1 MTSAIES
8 ATLINGFVLGWS
20 VAWPPGPVNAEM
32 LRRSVIPRS
41 QGGGFWAAWQLGL
54 GACTGDFLWAL
65 AVMTGAGALLNTPRV
80 RQVLAIVSFL
90 LLLFLAGMFALGAWR
105 SARSL
110 REKAPAGGDASSN
123 GSRMTGRRGYLL
135 GLTLA
140 LTSPWN
146 LGFWLAVIGG
156 QQSVAHNPSIGN
168 SLAFAGSV
176 VMGAVVWTL
185 VFSVALRQG
194 GRIFAR
200 PAWRA
205 ATQAITS
212 LLMLFFAGKLLFTLS

>member
-1 MTSAIES
+1 MQT

-32 LRRSVIPRS
+32 LRRSVVPQV

-80 RQVLAIVSFL
+80 REVLAVVSFL
-90 LLLFLAGMFALGAWR
+90 LLLFLAGMFAFGAWR
-105 SARSL
+105 SAQAMKIKAVAGNDVAM
-110 REKAPAGGDASSN
+110 EK
-123 GSRMTGRRGYLL
+123 RMTGRRGYLL

-156 QQSVAHNPSIGN
+156 QQSVTRDPSFGN
-168 SLAFAGSV
+168 SLAFAMAV
-176 VMGAVVWTL
+176 VLGAVAWTL
-185 VFSVALRQG
+185 VFSVAVKHG
-194 GRIFAR
+194 GKIFAR
-200 PAWRA
+200 PAWQA

-212 LLMLFFAGKLLFTLS
+212 LLMLFFAGKLLLS

>member
-1 MTSAIES
+1 MQS
-8 ATLINGFVLGWS
+8 ATLINGFILGWS

-32 LRRSVIPRS
+32 LRRSVIPRT

-80 RQVLAIVSFL
+80 RQVLAIVSFA

-105 SARSL
+105 AARSGEQPL
-110 REKAPAGGDASSN
+110 DGNDAK
-123 GSRMTGRRGYLL
+123 RKRTMGRRGYLL

-156 QQSVAHNPSIGN
+156 QQSVTRNPSLGN
-168 SLAFAGSV
+168 SLAFAACV
-176 VMGAVVWTL
+176 VLGAVAWTL
-185 VFSVALRQG
+185 VFSVAVKQG

-200 PAWRA
+200 PAWQA

-212 LLMLFFAGKLLFTLS
+212 LLMLFFAGKLLWTLI

>member
-1 MTSAIES
+1 MILAIAS
-8 ATLINGFVLGWS
+8 TTLLNGFVLGWS

-32 LRRSVIPRS
+32 LRRSVIPHA

-65 AVMTGAGALLNTPRV
+65 AVMTGAGVVLNTPRV
-80 RQVLAIVSFL
+80 RQILAVVSFL
-90 LLLFLAGMFALGAWR
+90 LLLFLASMFALGAWR
-105 SARSL
+105 SAHAMQG
-110 REKAPAGGDASSN
+110 KAISQSDTSN
-123 GSRMTGRRGYLL
+123 KGKQLTGRRGYLL

-156 QQSVAHNPSIGN
+156 QQSVARDPSFGN
-168 SLAFAGSV
+168 SLTFAGSV

-185 VFSVALRQG
+185 VFSLAVKHG

-200 PAWRA
+200 PAWQV

-212 LLMLFFAGKLLFTLS
+212 LLMLFFAGKLLLTLS

>member
-1 MTSAIES
+1 MQST
-8 ATLINGFVLGWS
+8 TLINGFVLGWS

-41 QGGGFWAAWQLGL
+41 HGGGFWAAWQLGL

-80 RQVLAIVSFL
+80 RQILAVVSFL
-90 LLLFLAGMFALGAWR
+90 LLLLLAGMFALGAWR

-110 REKAPAGGDASSN
+110 RNKTPSGNDPSN
-123 GSRMTGRRGYLL
+123 NVSRMVGRRGYLL

-156 QQSVAHNPSIGN
+156 QQSVTHNPSAGN

-176 VMGAVVWTL
+176 VLGAVVWTL

-194 GRIFAR
+194 ERIFAR
-200 PAWRA
+200 PAWQA

-212 LLMLFFAGKLLFTLS
+212 LLMLFFAAKLLFTLG

>member
-1 MTSAIES
+1 MQT

-32 LRRSVIPRS
+32 LRRSVMPAS
-41 QGGGFWAAWQLGL
+41 QGGGFWAAWRLGL
-54 GACTGDFLWAL
+54 GACTGDFIWAM

-80 RQVLAIVSFL
+80 RQILAVVSFL

-105 SARSL
+105 AAHSIRN
-110 REKAPAGGDASSN
+110 ETPAEADALDN
-123 GSRMTGRRGYLL
+123 GKRNAGRRGYLL

-156 QQSVAHNPSIGN
+156 QQSVTSDPGLAN

-176 VMGAVVWTL
+176 VLGAVAWTL
-185 VFSVALRQG
+185 VFSLAVKHG
-194 GRIFAR
+194 GKIFAR
-200 PAWRA
+200 PAWQA

-212 LLMLFFAGKLLFTLS
+212 LLMLFFAAKLLLTLS

>member
-1 MTSAIES
+1 MQT
-8 ATLINGFVLGWS
+8 ATLINGFALGWS

-32 LRRSVIPRS
+32 LRRTLLPRS
-41 QGGGFWAAWQLGL
+41 RGGGFWGAWQIGL

-80 RQVLAIVSFL
+80 RFALVIVSFVL
-90 LLLFLAGMFALGAWR
+90 LLSLAGMFALGAWR
-105 SARSL
+105 SARSPD
-110 REKAPAGGDASSN
+110 RNDASQVDEPN
-123 GSRMTGRRGYLL
+123 NPARTKKYGGYFL

-156 QQSVAHNPSIGN
+156 QQSVTSDASLGN

-176 VMGAVVWTL
+176 VLGAVAWTL
-185 VFSVALRQG
+185 VFSAVVKQG

-200 PAWRA
+200 PAWQV

-212 LLMLFFAGKLLFTLS
+212 LLMFFFAAKLLLTLL

>member
-1 MTSAIES
+1 MISAIES

-32 LRRSVIPRS
+32 LRRSVIPPS
-41 QGGGFWAAWQLGL
+41 QGGGFWAAWRLGL

-65 AVMTGAGALLNTPRV
+65 AVMTGAGALLNTPLV
-80 RQVLAIVSFL
+80 RQILAVVSFL

-110 REKAPAGGDASSN
+110 QNKAPAVGEASNS
-123 GSRMTGRRGYLL
+123 GRTAGRRGYLL

-156 QQSVAHNPSIGN
+156 QQSVTPNPSFGN
-168 SLAFAGSV
+168 SLAFAGCV
-176 VMGAVVWTL
+176 VLGAVVWTL
-185 VFSVALRQG
+185 VFSIAVRQG

-200 PAWRA
+200 PAWQA
-205 ATQAITS
+205 VTQAITS
-212 LLMLFFAGKLLFTLS
+212 LLMLFFAGKLLFTLG

>member
-1 MTSAIES
+1 MQS

-54 GACTGDFLWAL
+54 GACAGDFLWAL
-65 AVMTGAGALLNTPRV
+65 AVMTGAGVVLNTPRV
-80 RQVLAIVSFL
+80 RQILAVVSFL

-105 SARSL
+105 SAHALQGKDVS
-110 REKAPAGGDASSN
+110 EDDTSN
-123 GSRMTGRRGYLL
+123 NGKRMTGRRGYLL

-156 QQSVAHNPSIGN
+156 QQSVARDPSFGN

-176 VMGAVVWTL
+176 VLGAVVWTL
-185 VFSVALRQG
+185 VFSLAVKHG
-194 GRIFAR
+194 GKIFAR
-200 PAWRA
+200 PAWQV

-212 LLMLFFAGKLLFTLS
+212 LLMLFFAGKLLLTLS

>member
-1 MTSAIES
+1 MQS

-32 LRRSVIPRS
+32 LRRSVIPRA
-41 QGGGFWAAWQLGL
+41 QGGGFWSAWQLGL

-80 RQVLAIVSFL
+80 RQILAIVSFL
-90 LLLFLAGMFALGAWR
+90 LLLFLACMFALGAWR
-105 SARSL
+105 AAQAR
-110 REKAPAGGDASSN
+110 ETKAAAESDT
-123 GSRMTGRRGYLL
+123 TGESERPDVVVIFS

-156 QQSVAHNPSIGN
+156 QQSVARDSSFGN

-176 VMGAVVWTL
+176 VLGAVAWTL
-185 VFSVALRQG
+185 VFSLAVKHG
-194 GRIFAR
+194 GKIFAR
-200 PAWRA
+200 PAWQA

-212 LLMLFFAGKLLFTLS
+212 LLMLFFAAKLLLTLI

>member
-1 MTSAIES
+1 MQS

-32 LRRSVIPRS
+32 LRRSVIPRA

-65 AVMTGAGALLNTPRV
+65 AVMTGAGALLNTHGV
-80 RQVLAIVSFL
+80 RQVLAVVSFL
-90 LLLFLAGMFALGAWR
+90 LLLFLAGMFAIGAWR
-105 SARSL
+105 AGRS
-110 REKAPAGGDASSN
+110 REKPLDGSDAN
-123 GSRMTGRRGYLL
+123 DGKRMTGRRGYLL

-156 QQSVAHNPSIGN
+156 QQSVTRNPSLVN
-168 SLAFAGSV
+168 SLVFAACV
-176 VMGAVVWTL
+176 VLGAVVWTL
-185 VFSVALRQG
+185 IFSVAVKQG
-194 GRIFAR
+194 GKIFAR
-200 PAWRA
+200 PAWQA

-212 LLMLFFAGKLLFTLS
+212 LLMLFFAAKLLLTLS

>member
-1 MTSAIES
+1 MQS
-8 ATLINGFVLGWS
+8 ATLINGFILGWS

-32 LRRSVIPRS
+32 LRRSVLPRS

-80 RQVLAIVSFL
+80 RQILAIISFV

-105 SARSL
+105 AARSQRKTL
-110 REKAPAGGDASSN
+110 DGEGVSN
-123 GSRMTGRRGYLL
+123 NGKRLTGRRGYFL

-146 LGFWLAVIGG
+146 LGFWLAVVGG
-156 QQSVAHNPSIGN
+156 QQSVMNNSSFGN
-168 SLAFAGSV
+168 SLAFAISV
-176 VMGAVVWTL
+176 VLGAVVWTL
-185 VFSVALRQG
+185 VFSVAVKQG
-194 GRIFAR
+194 GRIFAQ
-200 PAWRA
+200 PAWQV
-205 ATQAITS
+205 ATQLITS
-212 LLMLFFAGKLLFTLS
+212 LLMLFFAARLLRTLS

>member
-1 MTSAIES
+1 MISASAS

-41 QGGGFWAAWQLGL
+41 HGGGFWAAWQLGL

-80 RQVLAIVSFL
+80 RQILAVVSFL

-110 REKAPAGGDASSN
+110 RDKTPAGGDASKN
-123 GSRMTGRRGYLL
+123 GSPLTGRRGYLL

-156 QQSVAHNPSIGN
+156 QQSVTHDPSIGD

-176 VMGAVVWTL
+176 VLGAVAWTL
-185 VFSVALRQG
+185 VFSMAVKQG

-200 PAWRA
+200 PAWQA

-212 LLMLFFAGKLLFTLS
+212 LLMLFFAAKLFFTLR

>member
-1 MTSAIES
+1 MQT

-32 LRRSVIPRS
+32 LRRSVMPAS
-41 QGGGFWAAWQLGL
+41 QGGGFWAAWRLGL
-54 GACTGDFLWAL
+54 GACTGDFIWAL
-65 AVMTGAGALLNTPRV
+65 AVMTGAGALLNTPRI
-80 RQVLAIVSFL
+80 RQILAVVSFL

-105 SARSL
+105 AAHSL
-110 REKAPAGGDASSN
+110 RGETSAEGDPSN
-123 GSRMTGRRGYLL
+123 NGKRMAGRRGYLL

-156 QQSVAHNPSIGN
+156 QQSVTRDPSFGN
-168 SLAFAGSV
+168 SLVFAVAV
-176 VMGAVVWTL
+176 VLGAVVWTL
-185 VFSVALRQG
+185 VFSVAVKHG
-194 GRIFAR
+194 GKIFAR
-200 PAWRA
+200 PVWQA

-212 LLMLFFAGKLLFTLS
+212 LLMFFFAGKLLVTMS